1 MPQDPPPMT
10 SRDLPGHPRFAE
22 AIGLVSQPIVRD
34 LTDRYRPWRKV
45 RPIARDANLDPEL
58 VWIATKFRRMAMWQP
73 LPLVAANGRRFVLAQ
88 LGTISEQLHR
98 IDRETG
104 GGGLVAL
111 EHEHGVLSD
120 LDSQRR
126 FLIRSMMDEAIDS
139 SVIEGA
145 KTSVEVAR
153 DLLRSGRPPR
163 DKSERMVANNYA
175 VMKSIKASLGQPL
188 TTKLLIEWQRI
199 LTDHALDDDAPADG
213 SGRLRRPDESVRV
226 EDKRTG
232 DQIYVPP
239 DANGLEQR
247 LSAICEFANAK
258 HSGERF
264 LHPVLKA
271 CVLHFMIGYEHPFVD
286 GNGRTA
292 RALFYW
298 SALRSGYRAFEFL
311 TISTLIKAAIAK
323 YPQAYID
330 TEEDE
335 GDLTYFVLYKLDVIS
350 RAIERLAAFLSEEEV
365 RIETSV
371 NMLRL
376 DETLNLRQ
384 RLLLQ
389 HALRHPGADYSAR
402 SQANTNGVTLMT
414 ARADLESLRT
424 KGFLQ
429 TFKVGRAVHY
439 VLDPSVTTKLARASK
454 RRR

>member
-1 MPQDPPPMT
+1 
-10 SRDLPGHPRFAE
+10 
-22 AIGLVSQPIVRD
+22 
-34 LTDRYRPWRKV
+34 
-45 RPIARDANLDPEL
+45 
-58 VWIATKFRRMAMWQP
+58 MWQP
-73 LPLVAANGRRFVLAQ
+73 LPLRAADGRRFVLAH
-88 LGTISEQLHR
+88 LGTISERLHQ
-98 IDRETG
+98 IDRGTG

-111 EHEHGVLSD
+111 DREQGVLSD
-120 LDSQRR
+120 PDSQRR

-145 KTSVEVAR
+145 RTSVEVAR

-163 DKSERMVANNYA
+163 DKDERMVANNYA
-175 VMKSIKASLGQPL
+175 AMKSIKASLGRPL
-188 TTKLLIEWQRI
+188 TTELLIEWQRI
-199 LTDHALDDDAPADG
+199 LTDQALDDDAPADG
-213 SGRLRRPDESVRV
+213 SGRLRRPQEQVRV
-226 EDKRTG
+226 EDRRTG
-232 DQIYVPP
+232 QRIFVPP
-239 DANGLEQR
+239 DASGIEHR
-247 LSAICEFANAK
+247 LAAICDFANAE

-286 GNGRTA
+286 GNGRAA

-311 TISTLIKAAIAK
+311 SISTLIKAAIAK

-330 TEEDE
+330 SEEDE

-350 RAIERLAAFLSEEEV
+350 RAIERLAAFLSEEEA

-371 NMLRL
+371 KMLRL
-376 DETLNLRQ
+376 DKALNLRQ

-389 HALRHPGADYSAR
+389 HAMRHPQAEYSAR

-414 ARADLESLRT
+414 ARADLESLRA
-424 KGFLQ
+424 KGFLR

-439 VLDPSVTTKLARASK
+439 VLDPAASKKLARVTQ